1 MGKHEQMSES
11 LIGLRV
17 WLSGSPWRLRPA
29 WAVLAGALVA
39 GARPWRQ
46 EDAVVLL
53 LIVFLADALWGG
65 VWNFLGGTV
74 APVGGGAGEEASY
87 PLPYTQPES
96 PAARLFAWLRGPAGH
111 AWRDGIIALAWAFFL
126 AGLINPGAM
135 ALTGA
140 VGGLSALTR
149 GLPECHWLRRLAA
162 GLVTLGLPWALG
174 MHLFGP
180 WGSRGLLLAGAFTLL
195 VIWSNGPVQRAGVG
209 LAHLVIIALL
219 VIWRLPLAAGGTGLL
234 LWPPTLWATKGEPGS
249 LLRRYAGPWWLA
261 ALLLAAWSI
270 R

>member
-1 MGKHEQMSES
+1 MGES
-11 LIGLRV
+11 FIGLRV

-39 GARPWRQ
+39 GATPWRQ
-46 EDAVVLL
+46 DDAVVLL

-74 APVGGGAGEEASY
+74 ALVGGGAGEGVSY
-87 PLPYTQPES
+87 PLPYTQPAS
-96 PAARLFAWLRGPAGH
+96 PSARLFAWLQGPAGH

-135 ALTGA
+135 VLTGA

-149 GLPECHWLRRLAA
+149 GLPEPHRLRRVAA

-180 WGSRGLLLAGAFTLL
+180 WEPRGLILAGAFTLL
-195 VIWSNGPVQRAGVG
+195 VVWSNGVVQRAGVG
-209 LAHLVIIALL
+209 LAHVMIVALL

-234 LWPPTLWATKGEPGS
+234 LWAPTLWAMKGGSGS
-249 LLRRYAGPWWLA
+249 LLRRWAGPWWLA
-261 ALLLAAWSI
+261 ALLLAAWAV